1 MSALKKIYVGLR
13 PTFTGLLIDGLS
25 AESKSIDFD
34 SLVSFIE
41 DPNVSFNL
49 LDESRRTLVVRLLLD
64 ATMFD
69 RLTFD
74 QFDKVYEKLK
84 ETSGLSF
91 TGQDIIGYFSSTDN
105 WNIAAKLVQ
114 LITRDVFKCPLNEQ
128 VHLFKLIQCRS
139 SDDRLVQLH
148 FDVAAIAEKD
158 SNIVAML
165 IQDLGNIIECDYH
178 VLYSAI
184 CKNVFAMN
192 FRSCA
197 PDLSNLYMSKQR
209 CVRPKPGSKCGRLM
223 STTIMS
229 VIEGISREE
238 YLVRLAE
245 VMGTP
250 VVTATPMVT
259 HMVIPVV
266 TPVVA
271 TPVVVTPVVVTPVVV
286 TPAVTPAVT
295 PTDKT
300 AQIES
305 ALNIIEMVSND
316 IAALSLEAE
325 RINTCVRDAKATL
338 M

>member
-1 MSALKKIYVGLR
+1 MSALRKIYVGLR

-25 AESKSIDFD
+25 TESVDFE

-41 DPNVSFNL
+41 DPNVSFDL
-49 LDESRRTLVVRLLLD
+49 SDESRRTLIVRLLLD

-69 RLTFD
+69 RLSFD
-74 QFDKVYEKLK
+74 QFDKVYAKLK

-91 TGQDIIGYFSSTDN
+91 TVQDVIGYFASTDN

-128 VHLFKLIQCRS
+128 AQIFKLIECKC
-139 SDDRLVQLH
+139 SDDRITRMH

-178 VLYSAI
+178 VLYGAI
-184 CKNVFAMN
+184 CKNVFAVN
-192 FRSCA
+192 VRSCA
-197 PDLSNLYMSKQR
+197 PYLSELYMSKQR
-209 CVRPKPGSKCGRLM
+209 CVRPQPGSKCGRLM
-223 STTIMS
+223 SITIMS

-238 YLVRLAE
+238 YLARLAE
-245 VMGTP
+245 IATLYEVDVAP
-250 VVTATPMVT
+250 VVM
-259 HMVIPVV
+259 
-266 TPVVA
+266 PVVA
-271 TPVVVTPVVVTPVVV
+271 TPVVVTH
-286 TPAVTPAVT
+286 
-295 PTDKT
+295 TDKT

-305 ALNIIEMVSND
+305 ALNIIEMISND